1 MMDSEDEGGSPPPP
15 STRFGRQNNSSP
27 PRKRLR
33 SSRSKRSNPTSRSSH
48 SHRGPPSDSE
58 SGGSDSD
65 SGSDKEESSY
75 RYDTF
80 GDVRGLPEEEQRKE
94 LLKRKQQLKNDGLN
108 VDDIFDMMPIP
119 DMMAK
124 IEAAEN
130 QQKEDFYLELGEMG
144 LIGIFL
150 TIEKANL
157 QTGEFLKIQ
166 GVSKNVFENRLI
178 FRQPIR
184 KIIRLYV
191 TGGGGSQHPVIELMF
206 LIAGTLFLKHM
217 SGFFDNMFQNM
228 STSSPIFNMLY
239 QYMMGGGMQTSD
251 FANIISPMMSAVMA
265 TSAGQAP
272 APSGPTHAP
281 PPAQPGGAPS
291 SPQQQGAPDQMNDM
305 LQSLLQGLAG
315 GGNGGKT
322 NVAMNNTRDRTPL
335 VEPQGG
341 YKYDANDLNIH
352 MRGNVQPVPQSA

>member
-1 MMDSEDEGGSPPPP
+1 M
-15 STRFGRQNNSSP
+15 
-27 PRKRLR
+27 
-33 SSRSKRSNPTSRSSH
+33 
-48 SHRGPPSDSE
+48 
-58 SGGSDSD
+58 
-65 SGSDKEESSY
+65 
-75 RYDTF
+75 
-80 GDVRGLPEEEQRKE
+80 
-94 LLKRKQQLKNDGLN
+94 
-108 VDDIFDMMPIP
+108 
-119 DMMAK
+119 
-124 IEAAEN
+124 
-130 QQKEDFYLELGEMG
+130 GEMA

-150 TIEKANL
+150 TIEKTNL
-157 QTGEFLKIQ
+157 QTGEFLKIH
-166 GVSKNVFENRLI
+166 GVSKHVFENRLI

-251 FANIISPMMSAVMA
+251 FANMLGPMLSTVMA

-272 APSGPTHAP
+272 APGGPMPAP
-281 PPAQPGGAPS
+281 PTQPGAAPSPAQQQ
-291 SPQQQGAPDQMNDM
+291 PQQQGAPDQMNDM
-305 LQSLLQGLAG
+305 LQSLMQGLAG
-315 GGNGGKT
+315 GTSGGKA

-352 MRGNVQPVPQSA
+352 LRGNVQPVPQSA